1 MNNLQILRLGL
12 FQMVAGGLSVLFL
25 GVLNRIMRVELEI
38 DLLIVSLLIGGG
50 HYMGA
55 LVAIPFGHFSDTN
68 RIYGYR
74 RTYYI
79 VIGMLITTTIL
90 ILSPHVAIWTATDP
104 NFTRVSIAFLF
115 FLFEGISTF
124 LAGTAYLALIAD
136 LTQSKNR
143 GPAAGLV
150 WTLLMFGIISTGIA
164 AASFMNIYSFEK
176 LVTLFIISAAIA
188 IGFSTIALWK
198 QEKPSSQEI
207 NRTSNLSEAV
217 KTMLKSKTARRFA
230 IFLLIS
236 MFSFFMQDVILEPF
250 GGEVFGLSASTTTR
264 FNSYMG
270 IGLVSAM
277 IIGGTYLIP
286 RFGKRKIATIGCSI
300 IVIGFSALAFSGFT
314 GNSQNINE
322 ALILLG
328 IGAGL
333 FTIGS
338 IALMMD
344 LTADQHIGLYIGA
357 WTLVQALAKGPA
369 SILSGAFQQM
379 FVSFGFSSG
388 QSYGSVFLIE
398 ATGVLVAIYI
408 LNGIKVDNFKKEIQ
422 PVLRTNPLRTGFE

>member
-55 LVAIPFGHFSDTN
+55 LIAIPFGHFSDTN

-176 LVTLFIISAAIA
+176 LVTLFIISGAIA
-188 IGFSTIALWK
+188 LGLSTIALWK

-207 NRTSNLSEAV
+207 NRTSNLSAAV

-286 RFGKRKIATIGCSI
+286 RFGKHKIAIIGCSI
-300 IVIGFSALAFSGFT
+300 IAIGFSALAFSGFT

-322 ALILLG
+322 TLILLG